1 MQKSRYLYPLI
12 LVSALALGCRDS
24 GESVSGPEQYL
35 SAGKRVVLNSAEGQP
50 LFKIRR
56 KSRYDKVYDDDLRGV
71 GRVWVEDATVHIK
84 PLDGEPTSSGWSEEN
99 WSLGE
104 RVRIEP
110 MEEAWLVWGAKNKL
124 IGYLTHVGDVWEFRR
139 EWGEAPEW
147 VASKEGS
154 GAVVKTE
161 DKVVARSTRMTPLE
175 AICALLP
182 DLGPLERVAL
192 SKALE
197 LV

>member
-1 MQKSRYLYPLI
+1 M
-12 LVSALALGCRDS
+12 
-24 GESVSGPEQYL
+24 

-124 IGYLTHVGDVWEFRR
+124 IGYLTDVGHAWEFRR
-139 EWGEAPEW
+139 EWGGAPDR
-147 VASKEGS
+147 VATKEG
-154 GAVVKTE
+154 GEVLVKSE
-161 DKVVARSTRMTPLE
+161 DRVIARSAGMTPLE
-175 AICALLP
+175 AICALLLE
-182 DLGPLERVAL
+182 LGPLERAAL